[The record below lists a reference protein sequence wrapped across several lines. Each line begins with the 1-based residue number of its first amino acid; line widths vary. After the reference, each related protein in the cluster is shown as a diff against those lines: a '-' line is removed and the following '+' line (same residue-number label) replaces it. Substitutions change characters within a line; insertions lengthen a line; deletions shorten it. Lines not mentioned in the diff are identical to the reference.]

1 MELSLHSLFLKVF
14 IANNQIWRG
23 ACFFFY
29 KFSVHFDI
37 RFQYTIYR
45 TGTALS
51 DSTQKNAFTD
61 DSPSASEDDDDA
73 VTDTVNEGSKHI
85 VLGDKEAE
93 ERIQRARDA
102 RKEFFESEHNTT
114 VESYSSKRDDFE
126 NEDEQSD
133 NEDILMDDPPNIS
146 DHDEKDKSVI
156 KANTSDVG
164 KANKLSLVE
173 EMAQSTEEETHSQ
186 NKQETGPLDSKDNK
200 YSRTAKKQQEQIEEP
215 DKRQEAVK
223 SGKSRT
229 GSGDQGARSGKG
241 RRESGGKVEEPGTK
255 SVKGRRESGGSC
267 SRSGANSSSSASEG
281 NKQ

>member
-1 MELSLHSLFLKVF
+1 M
-14 IANNQIWRG
+14 
-23 ACFFFY
+23 C
-29 KFSVHFDI
+29 
-37 RFQYTIYR
+37 R

-73 VTDTVNEGSKHI
+73 LTDTVNEGSKHI
-85 VLGDKEAE
+85 VLGDREAE

-133 NEDILMDDPPNIS
+133 NEDILMDDPENLI
-146 DHDEKDKSVI
+146 DHDEEDKSASRYP
-156 KANTSDVG
+156 KANTSDAG
-164 KANKLSLVE
+164 KANKEKVVSAERERFGVGDRSREKAERGKLTGDGKESLSLVE
-173 EMAQSTEEETHSQ
+173 SVEKESQ
-186 NKQETGPLDSKDNK
+186 NKQETGPLDSKDTK
-200 YSRTAKKQQEQIEEP
+200 YGHSRTAKNKQQTEEP

-229 GSGDQGARSGKG
+229 GSVGGRGGDGEGAKSCKGRRESGGRESGGEGAKSGKG
-241 RRESGGKVEEPGTK
+241 RRESGG
-255 SVKGRRESGGSC
+255 S

>member
-1 MELSLHSLFLKVF
+1 M
-14 IANNQIWRG
+14 
-23 ACFFFY
+23 
-29 KFSVHFDI
+29 
-37 RFQYTIYR
+37 
-45 TGTALS
+45 S

-85 VLGDKEAE
+85 VLGDREAE

-114 VESYSSKRDDFE
+114 VDSYSSKRDDFE
-126 NEDEQSD
+126 NEDEESD
-133 NEDILMDDPPNIS
+133 NEDILMDDP
-146 DHDEKDKSVI
+146 DEKEKSASI
-156 KANTSDVG
+156 YPKADTSDVG
-164 KANKLSLVE
+164 KASKEKVVSDKRERYGDEDRPQEKAERGKLKGDGKESLDLAEVKAPSKEQEALSRNKQKTGPLHSKD
-173 EMAQSTEEETHSQ
+173 TEYGHSKTAK
-186 NKQETGPLDSKDNK
+186 NKQETE
-200 YSRTAKKQQEQIEEP
+200 EQ

-229 GSGDQGARSGKG
+229 GSVGGRGGDGEGA
-241 RRESGGKVEEPGTK
+241 K
-255 SVKGRRESGGSC
+255 SCKGRRESGGS

>member
-1 MELSLHSLFLKVF
+1 M
-14 IANNQIWRG
+14 
-23 ACFFFY
+23 
-29 KFSVHFDI
+29 
-37 RFQYTIYR
+37 
-45 TGTALS
+45 S

-200 YSRTAKKQQEQIEEP
+200 YVHSRTAKKQQEQIKEP

>member
-1 MELSLHSLFLKVF
+1 M
-14 IANNQIWRG
+14 
-23 ACFFFY
+23 
-29 KFSVHFDI
+29 
-37 RFQYTIYR
+37 
-45 TGTALS
+45 S

-156 KANTSDVG
+156 KANTSDAG
-164 KANKLSLVE
+164 KSNNEKVRSVEQEGFGKLDVEDKSKDKEERAKESLSLVE
-173 EMAQSTEEETHSQ
+173 ERAQSTEEDTHSQ

-200 YSRTAKKQQEQIEEP
+200 YVHSRTAKKQQEQIKEP

>member
-1 MELSLHSLFLKVF
+1 MIPFPFDTLS
-14 IANNQIWRG
+14 
-23 ACFFFY
+23 
-29 KFSVHFDI
+29 
-37 RFQYTIYR
+37 R

-73 VTDTVNEGSKHI
+73 LTDTVNEGSKHI
-85 VLGDKEAE
+85 VLGDREAE

-126 NEDEQSD
+126 NEDDQSD
-133 NEDILMDDPPNIS
+133 NEDVLMDDPENIIG
-146 DHDEKDKSVI
+146 HDEKDKSASRYP

-164 KANKLSLVE
+164 KANKENVVSAKRERFGAEDRSQEKTERGKLAGDGKESLSLVE
-173 EMAQSTEEETHSQ
+173 SVEKESQ
-186 NKQETGPLDSKDNK
+186 NEQETGPLDSKDTK
-200 YSRTAKKQQEQIEEP
+200 YGHSRTERNKQQTEET

-229 GSGDQGARSGKG
+229 GSVGRGGGDGEKSGKG
-241 RRESGGKVEEPGTK
+241 RRESGG
-255 SVKGRRESGGSC
+255 S
-267 SRSGANSSSSASEG
+267 SRNSSISASEG